1 MTRLGGA
8 RARRKSLVKVWEAF
22 RGALSPEEVLP
33 FHAGGRLGS
42 YTPVSSMTARAT
54 SVSVFFFFF
63 FCAWFSG
70 NMAEF
75 KCVSGSKLTLLHG
88 RKPAISEAQ
97 K

>member
-54 SVSVFFFFF
+54 SF